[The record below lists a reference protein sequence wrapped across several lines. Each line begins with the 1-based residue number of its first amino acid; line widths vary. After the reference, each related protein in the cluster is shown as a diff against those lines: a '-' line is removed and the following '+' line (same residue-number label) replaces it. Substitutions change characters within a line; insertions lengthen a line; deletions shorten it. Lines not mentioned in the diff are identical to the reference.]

1 MAVVNGWQIYVYP
14 TFEQQLR
21 ALKDKAKS
29 QRSTTGKNAGSGPA
43 VKLLRTIE
51 KLILELIPA
60 DPGAPQFRQ
69 GNTLGKEN
77 RQWFRVKFH
86 ERYRLFFRFSTQER
100 AIVYVWMNNE
110 DTLRKR
116 GSKTDAYAVFESMLE
131 SGEPPK
137 SFDDL
142 LARARAL

>member
-1 MAVVNGWQIYVYP
+1 MVVNGWKLYAYP
-14 TFEQQLR
+14 LFDEQ
-21 ALKDKAKS
+21 LKTIEERIKTAKRTGTIGDKKH
-29 QRSTTGKNAGSGPA
+29 PA
-43 VKLLRTIE
+43 EKLLART
-51 KLILELIPA
+51 LRYTQDLIPA

-69 GNTLGKEN
+69 GNTRGKEN
-77 RQWFRVKFH
+77 RQWFRAKFH

-116 GSKTDAYAVFESMLE
+116 DSKTDAYAVFESMLE
-131 SGEPPK
+131 SGDPPK